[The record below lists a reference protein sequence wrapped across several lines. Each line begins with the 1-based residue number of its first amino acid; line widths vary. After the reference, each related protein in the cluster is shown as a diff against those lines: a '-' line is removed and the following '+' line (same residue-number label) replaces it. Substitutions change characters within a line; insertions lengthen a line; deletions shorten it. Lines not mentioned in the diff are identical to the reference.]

1 VARREGGTL
10 FPIAATETNEKG
22 ASVIMAKARKGKKI
36 EARRKREYTLRGVPL
51 PKLKE
56 LELSELAKLLP
67 ARARRSIRRGFNA
80 DQQQFLN
87 VLQSAPPGKVVRTHC
102 RDVLVLPAHVGR
114 RVAIH
119 NGKEFK
125 EIEVR
130 PEMIG
135 HYFGEFALTRRF
147 EKHSGPGVGATRSSK
162 FMPLK

>member
-1 VARREGGTL
+1 M
-10 FPIAATETNEKG
+10 PKG
-22 ASVIMAKARKGKKI
+22 RKAKKV
-36 EARRKREYTLRGVPL
+36 EVRRKKEFTLNGL
-51 PKLKE
+51 A
-56 LELSELAKLLP
+56 ELAKVLP

-80 DQQQFLN
+80 DQQTFLEKI
-87 VLQSAPPGKVVRTHC
+87 LQHPKEKALRTHG
-102 RDVLVLPAHVGR
+102 RDILILPAHVGH

-135 HYFGEFALTRRF
+135 HYYGEFALTRRF

>member
-1 VARREGGTL
+1 MPKARR
-10 FPIAATETNEKG
+10 
-22 ASVIMAKARKGKKI
+22 AKKV
-36 EARRKREYTLRGVPL
+36 EARRKREFTYRGKSL
-51 PKLKE
+51 ADLKALS
-56 LELSELAKLLP
+56 LEQLAEILN
-67 ARARRSIRRGFNA
+67 ARARRSIRRGFNTETT
-80 DQQQFLN
+80 QFFERMRETP
-87 VLQSAPPGKVVRTHC
+87 AGKTVRTHC
-102 RDVLVLPAHVGR
+102 RDALILPDHVGR

-135 HYFGEFALTRRF
+135 RYYGEFSLTRRF

>member
-1 VARREGGTL
+1 MPGR
-10 FPIAATETNEKG
+10 
-22 ASVIMAKARKGKKI
+22 ARKTKKV
-36 EARRKREYTLRGVPL
+36 EARRKREFSYRGQSL
-51 PKLKE
+51 EALKAMS
-56 LELSELAKLLP
+56 LEQFAKIAT
-67 ARARRSIRRGFNA
+67 ARVRRSIRRGFNA
-80 DQQQFLN
+80 ETAHFFERMRGTPAD
-87 VLQSAPPGKVVRTHC
+87 KVVRTHV
-102 RDVLVLPAHVGR
+102 RDALVLPEHIGR

-119 NGKEFK
+119 TGKEFK

>member
-1 VARREGGTL
+1 MPKGRRT
-10 FPIAATETNEKG
+10 
-22 ASVIMAKARKGKKI
+22 RKV
-36 EARRKREYTLRGVPL
+36 EVRRKREFTLKGHTLAQLREMPL
-51 PKLKE
+51 E
-56 LELSELAKLLP
+56 ELAKFLT
-67 ARARRSIRRGFNA
+67 ARARRSIRRGFNEE
-80 DQQQFLN
+80 QRRFLDRIATTPAEEP
-87 VLQSAPPGKVVRTHC
+87 LKTHC
-102 RDVLVLPAHVGR
+102 RDVLILPGHVGR

-135 HYFGEFALTRRF
+135 HYYGEFSLTRRF